1 MASPVKGLA
10 LSSLH
15 MPTNTHSERHR
26 PLSGP
31 KSNRGSRS
39 TRTERL
45 GQIKAQIV
53 HWHMICLCK
62 LQYLNYKM
70 LNTEQ
75 LIELMYPNMDDVGNG
90 TWWHCSWFAYL
101 ALFSKDL
108 ETTWPSELIR
118 QWLQYLEKFIIRQR
132 DNRWIYNLW
141 LYIHPPVGVL
151 SHRMI

>member
-1 MASPVKGLA
+1 MVGPKL
-10 LSSLH
+10 LSHLVQRIEQQPCHDPGHGITRKRLGTLFSTQ

-45 GQIKAQIV
+45 GQIKTQIV

-75 LIELMYPNMDDVGNG
+75 LIELRYPNKDDVGNG

-118 QWLQYLEKFIIRQR
+118 QWLQYL
-132 DNRWIYNLW
+132 
-141 LYIHPPVGVL
+141 
-151 SHRMI
+151 